1 MKAGGYSLIEV
12 MVAAAIVAVGLTAA
26 AVLVGTLMQQEEL
39 NAAALRAANLQEQAV
54 RLYRLDMNPDLITA
68 LLPEPA
74 DYALAFVPA
83 EGVLSFEVDG
93 TEVLLDAADC
103 TMTYPNPAGD
113 GTSLSNTVTVVRP
126 TIRATGN

>member
-1 MKAGGYSLIEV
+1 MRARGYSLIEV
-12 MVAAAIVAVGLTAA
+12 MVAAGIIAVGLTAA

-74 DYALAFVPA
+74 AYAVDFVPA
-83 EGVLSFEVDG
+83 QVVLSFEVDG
-93 TEVLLDAADC
+93 TAVLLEGSQC
-103 TMTYPNPAGD
+103 TITYPNPAGD

-126 TIRATGN
+126 TIRAKGN